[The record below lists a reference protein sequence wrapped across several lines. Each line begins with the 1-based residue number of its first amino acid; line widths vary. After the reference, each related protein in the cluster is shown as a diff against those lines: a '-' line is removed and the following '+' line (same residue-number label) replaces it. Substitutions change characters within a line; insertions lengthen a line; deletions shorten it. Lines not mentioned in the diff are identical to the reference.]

1 MNNTRSALQILTEI
15 RDGNLIV
22 ETSEAIKTA
31 CAAVTEH
38 NKPAKVTIELTIKPF
53 KDGQHLIE
61 QPLVFIGDV
70 ETKLP
75 EADPVATL
83 FFVGEDGNATRN
95 PGERQPALGLTVAG
109 SDNTK
114 KANT

>member
-1 MNNTRSALQILTEI
+1 MHNTRSALQILTEI

-31 CAAVTEH
+31 CAAVAEH
-38 NKPAKVTIELTIKPF
+38 NKPAKVVIEVTIKPF
-53 KDGQHLIE
+53 KEGQHLVE
-61 QPLVFIGDV
+61 QPLVFLGEV
-70 ETKLP
+70 HTKLP

-95 PGERQPALGLTVAG
+95 PGERQPTLGLTVAG
-109 SDNTK
+109 SDTTK
-114 KANT
+114 KSTA